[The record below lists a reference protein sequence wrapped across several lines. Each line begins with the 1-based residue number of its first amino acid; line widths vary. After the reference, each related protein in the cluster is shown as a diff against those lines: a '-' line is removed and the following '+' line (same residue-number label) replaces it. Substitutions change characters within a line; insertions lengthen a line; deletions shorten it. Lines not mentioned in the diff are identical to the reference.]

1 MDTFTGIPAAALEFY
16 AALEENNNKAWWL
29 EHKEQYDAE
38 VRLPLEA
45 LAGAL
50 EARFGT
56 AKIFRPY
63 RDVRFSPDKT
73 PYKTAQGMFLSNHE
87 GVGFYLQ
94 VSADGLLVGGGY
106 HSFSPAQLARYRS
119 AVDASASGL
128 ALAGIL
134 AGLSAAGF
142 RIEGETLKTVP
153 RGLAKDHPRA
163 ELLKHRTLS
172 ASIAPGKTAWMED
185 AEAEARIAGYWE
197 QLRPLVDWVIRY
209 AAP

>member
-16 AALEENNNKAWWL
+16 AALEENNSKAWWL
-29 EHKEQYDAE
+29 EHKEQYDAD
-38 VRLPLEA
+38 VRRPLEA

-50 EARFGT
+50 EPRFGT

-94 VSADGLLVGGGY
+94 VSADGLLAGGGY
-106 HSFSPAQLARYRS
+106 HSHSPAQLARYRA
-119 AVDASASGL
+119 AVDASASGQ
-128 ALAGIL
+128 ALDTIL
-134 AGLSAAGF
+134 ADLQAAGF

-163 ELLKHRTLS
+163 ELLKHKTLS
-172 ASIAPGKTAWMED
+172 ASIAPGRPDWMDDEQ
-185 AEAEARIAGYWE
+185 AEARIAGLWE
-197 QLRPLVDWVIRY
+197 QLRPLVDWVVRY